1 MNEYILKFGN
11 VNSNGRSYN
20 HNSGWNFRYILAE
33 DDEDAKGILYHFY
46 LYEWERLRLG
56 IPKRAPVG
64 GRRPTIPLA
73 YPLEDVEGKN
83 WWSRGGSNSRP
94 SHCERDALPAE
105 LRPHVDQNRFGNLKR
120 YGEFYLTISRTFHLL
135 SNNTAPSKRQ

>member
-33 DDEDAKGILYHFY
+33 DDEDAIGILYHFY

-64 GRRPTIPLA
+64 GRRPSIPLA

-83 WWSRGGSNSRP
+83 WWSRGGANSRP

-105 LRPHVDQNRFGNLKR
+105 LRPQKEGEMSSYKEDYNLPAA
-120 YGEFYLTISRTFHLL
+120 G
-135 SNNTAPSKRQ
+135 

>member
-11 VNSNGRSYN
+11 VNSNGRCYN

-33 DDEDAKGILYHFY
+33 DDEDAIGILYHFY

-64 GRRPTIPLA
+64 GRRPSIPLA

-105 LRPHVDQNRFGNLKR
+105 LWPHGAEYAASLARNGLANS
-120 YGEFYLTISRTFHLL
+120 ISRFLVLSTF
-135 SNNTAPSKRQ
+135 

>member
-1 MNEYILKFGN
+1 MMNEYILKFGN

-33 DDEDAKGILYHFY
+33 DDEDAIGILYHFY

-64 GRRPTIPLA
+64 GRRPSIPLA

-83 WWSRGGSNSRP
+83 WWSRGGSTSRP
-94 SHCERDALPAE
+94 SHCEGSA
-105 LRPHVDQNRFGNLKR
+105 
-120 YGEFYLTISRTFHLL
+120 FYS
-135 SNNTAPSKRQ
+135 S

>member
-1 MNEYILKFGN
+1 MMNEYILKFGN

-33 DDEDAKGILYHFY
+33 DDEDAIGILYHFY

-64 GRRPTIPLA
+64 GRRPSIPLA
-73 YPLEDVEGKN
+73 YPLEDVEPGYKSHLIETHQMSERWN
-83 WWSRGGSNSRP
+83 GVGS
-94 SHCERDALPAE
+94 
-105 LRPHVDQNRFGNLKR
+105 
-120 YGEFYLTISRTFHLL
+120 T
-135 SNNTAPSKRQ
+135 

>member
-11 VNSNGRSYN
+11 VNSNGRCYN

-33 DDEDAKGILYHFY
+33 DDEDAIGILYHFY

-64 GRRPTIPLA
+64 GRRPSIPLA

-83 WWSRGGSNSRP
+83 WCSRGGSNSRP

-105 LRPHVDQNRFGNLKR
+105 LRPHDAEYAASLARNGLANS
-120 YGEFYLTISRTFHLL
+120 ISRFLVLSTF
-135 SNNTAPSKRQ
+135 